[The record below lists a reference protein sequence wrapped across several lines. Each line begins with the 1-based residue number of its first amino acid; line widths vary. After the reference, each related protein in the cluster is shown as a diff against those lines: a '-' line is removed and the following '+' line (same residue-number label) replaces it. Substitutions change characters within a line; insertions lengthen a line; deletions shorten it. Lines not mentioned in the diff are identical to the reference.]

1 MGALTSLF
9 QPRPRGCGR
18 APTPTQRQRGSLS
31 RAPAVK
37 RGDCAGSAQHHSLP
51 VLSPR
56 RQPLRCLLWISV
68 HSWLVLERAW
78 ERSQYPEGRAAG
90 LGLARETPSR
100 GRRGLGLGMD
110 PQGQAC
116 VRAGGRPSGGNGCR
130 LSLAELVSKRPK
142 VIQRPGLHPGAFRA
156 GRALTAQADRWTV

>member
-1 MGALTSLF
+1 MGTLTSLF

-31 RAPAVK
+31 RAPAGK

-56 RQPLRCLLWISV
+56 RQPLRCLLWVSV

-100 GRRGLGLGMD
+100 GRRGLGLGVD
-110 PQGQAC
+110 RSTEQISLPQERCETGKKKAQGPCTATHLPQSKTVPLAYCSVLILGKILC
-116 VRAGGRPSGGNGCR
+116 V
-130 LSLAELVSKRPK
+130 V
-142 VIQRPGLHPGAFRA
+142 H
-156 GRALTAQADRWTV
+156 